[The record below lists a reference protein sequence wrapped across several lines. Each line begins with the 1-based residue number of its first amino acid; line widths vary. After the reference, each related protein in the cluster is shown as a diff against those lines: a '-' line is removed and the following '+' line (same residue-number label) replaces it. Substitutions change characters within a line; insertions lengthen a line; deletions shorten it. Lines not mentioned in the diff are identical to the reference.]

1 MKKTNLADKEK
12 NLITALLGILFL
24 VIAWFIVASPLRERT
39 SVLKEENKTLQEKTQ
54 IYQGIYANLD
64 SYESQIVTLEDTKKK
79 IYDEYPIEITRED
92 EIMFWANLENKFPED
107 ISVST
112 LTMSAMEEVSPATSD
127 TQNTDSATDQ
137 TSGDSD
143 EALSETQKADGM
155 TAENE
160 TDPQSIDDSA
170 QTVTNSSKILLY
182 RAPIDFNFVTTYSGL
197 KDMLTYMFS
206 EGTKKSVDAIN
217 LSFDSATGNLSG
229 TMTMNLYY
237 MIGIDK
243 QYQPLQIPPVQK
255 GVKDIFHTVNSGI
268 QSNDSNQ
275 ESVENES
282 DQESAQNDSVNSDM
296 DAEGENAGEENGD
309 NTRQ

>member
-1 MKKTNLADKEK
+1 MKKKNLSDKEK
-12 NLITALLGILFL
+12 NLITILLGILFL
-24 VIAWFIVASPLRERT
+24 VIAWFIVAAPLRERI

-54 IYQGIYANLD
+54 VYQGIYANLN

-79 IYDEYPIEITRED
+79 IYDEYPIGITRED
-92 EIMFWANLENKFPED
+92 EVMFWADLENKFPED

-112 LTMSAMEEVSPATSD
+112 LTMSATEEVSPVISD

-137 TSGDSD
+137 TSGESD
-143 EALSETQKADGM
+143 EIPKETQETEAM
-155 TAENE
+155 TTEDE
-160 TDPQSIDDSA
+160 TDTQSNDGSTQA
-170 QTVTNSSKILLY
+170 VTNSSEIHLY
-182 RAPIDFNFVTTYSGL
+182 RAPIDFNFVSTYSGL
-197 KDMLTYMFS
+197 KDMLSYIFS

-243 QYQPLQIPPVQK
+243 QYQPLQIPPIQK
-255 GVKDIFHTVNSGI
+255 GVKDIFHTVNGGI

-275 ESVENES
+275 EST
-282 DQESAQNDSVNSDM
+282 QNDSDNSDM
-296 DAEGENAGEENGD
+296 DAEGENADEENGD

>member
-1 MKKTNLADKEK
+1 MKKKNLTDKEK

-39 SVLKEENKTLQEKTQ
+39 SVLKEENKSLQEKTQ

-92 EIMFWANLENKFPED
+92 EVMFWANLENKFPED

-127 TQNTDSATDQ
+127 TPNTDSATDS
-137 TSGDSD
+137 TSGESD

-155 TAENE
+155 TTENE
-160 TDPQSIDDSA
+160 TDTQSNDDSA

-182 RAPIDFNFVTTYSGL
+182 RAPIDFNFVSTYSGL
-197 KDMLTYMFS
+197 KDMLTYIFS

-229 TMTMNLYY
+229 TMTMNLYF
-237 MIGIDK
+237 MMGIDK

-255 GVKDIFHTVNSGI
+255 GVNDIFHTVNGGI

-275 ESVENES
+275 ESVEN
-282 DQESAQNDSVNSDM
+282 DSVNSDM
-296 DAEGENAGEENGD
+296 DAEGDQADEENGD
-309 NTRQ
+309 NTR